1 MIPSLAGATPD
12 ATPRSPRETL
22 CCAAEQWTRFAVSVT
37 AVDLLVIVG
46 DAVAPPRLLARARR
60 TSRVPGSDDLVEL
73 IAALRGHI
81 PKRIG
86 IVGSGEP
93 AVRIVGEL
101 HRRGLPVV
109 WFTDDD
115 SDVDGVLRLPLSD
128 PGPPMDVADDLIA
141 LIGDTP
147 MMRLDRTAREVDCH
161 LLAKLELF
169 NPGFSSKDRP
179 ALAMVES
186 AERDGRLR
194 PGGTIV
200 EPTSGNTGVGLAI
213 VAARRGYSCIFVCP
227 DKVAPDKIAQLR
239 AYGAEVIVCP
249 TAVDPEHP
257 DSYYSVS
264 DRLAREV
271 PGAWKPDQYHNP
283 DNPRAQYETTG
294 PEIWN
299 QTAGR
304 ITHFVCGVG
313 TGGTITGIGRYLK
326 ERNPAV
332 RVIGADP
339 EGSVYSGGSG
349 RPYLVEGIGEDFWPT
364 TYDPSV
370 VDEVIPVS
378 DATSFATARRVTRE
392 EGLLIGGSGGT
403 AIAAALEVADGLPA
417 DAVVVVH
424 IPDSGRGYLS
434 KLYDDGWMADH
445 GFLRAAGRTVGD
457 LLRDRE
463 PELPLLV
470 HTHPDETVRE
480 AIEILREYEVSQ
492 MPVVKH
498 EPPVVLGEVIGAVSE
513 RQLLKAAVADPG
525 VLDRRVGDVMG
536 PPLPT
541 IGIGEPAEEAA
552 DTLERAAAALVLDGG
567 HPVGVITRSD
577 LLGAIIDH
585 RPT

>member
-1 MIPSLAGATPD
+1 MVVGD
-12 ATPRSPRETL
+12 ATPPS
-22 CCAAEQWTRFAVSVT
+22 
-37 AVDLLVIVG
+37 
-46 DAVAPPRLLARARR
+46 RLLARARR
-60 TSRVPGSDDLVEL
+60 TQHVTPGEPLITL
-73 IAALRGHI
+73 IADLRGHI
-81 PKRIG
+81 PRR
-86 IVGSGEP
+86 VGVLGRGDEAGP
-93 AVRIVGEL
+93 VAREL
-101 HRRGLPVV
+101 HERGLPVV
-109 WFTDDD
+109 LHTDDD
-115 SDVDGVLRLPLSD
+115 VTVPDVPTQRVSEAGA
-128 PGPPMDVADDLIA
+128 PMDVADDLVA
-141 LIGDTP
+141 LIGNTP
-147 MMRLDRTAREVDCH
+147 MMRLDRTARDVDCH
-161 LLAKLELF
+161 LLAKLELY

-179 ALAMVES
+179 ALAMIES
-186 AERDGRLR
+186 AERDGRLQ

-249 TAVDPEHP
+249 TSVDPSHP

-283 DNPRAQYETTG
+283 DNPQSQYDTTG
-294 PEIWN
+294 PEIWA
-299 QTAGR
+299 QTRGR

-326 ERNPAV
+326 EQNPAV
-332 RVIGADP
+332 RTIGADP
-339 EGSVYSGGSG
+339 EGSVYSGGTG
-349 RPYLVEGIGEDFWPT
+349 RPYLVEGIGEDFWPS

-370 VDEVIPVS
+370 VDEVIAVS

-403 AIAAALEVADGLPA
+403 AIAAALQVATGLPA

-445 GFLRAAGRTVGD
+445 GFLRAAGPTVGD
-457 LLRDRE
+457 LLRGRD
-463 PELPLLV
+463 PDLPSLV
-470 HTHPDETVRE
+470 HTHPDETVRQ
-480 AIEILREYEVSQ
+480 AIEILREFEVSQ

-498 EPPVVLGEVIGAVSE
+498 EPPVVLAEVIGAVSE
-513 RQLLKAAVADPG
+513 RELLQASVADPG
-525 VLDRRVGDVMG
+525 ALDRPVGDVMG

-541 IGIGEPAEEAA
+541 IGIGEPISLAA
-552 DTLERAAAALVLDGG
+552 SRLEQASAALVLDGG

-577 LLGAIIDH
+577 VLSSLVHDRGQ
-585 RPT
+585 R